1 MAGLLSSANQNT
13 GTSTTSLPAWYDTA
27 QQNIVKQASGMQA
40 PQLGQTVAQGAINT
54 LSGPNN
60 PFALATSALNNISTG
75 ASNPWITNPTT
86 GAVTP
91 NTNTAMGGLFAA
103 QQAQLRNNIPG
114 IVSQPDAQA
123 IGSGNFG
130 SLRGQT
136 AADTAIAKAN
146 TDMFAQQ
153 MATALQNQQV
163 GTQAAIGLGN
173 VGQQGINTAMNVGQE
188 QMVAPYNNLAN
199 YANIINGIKPGAT
212 VSTSETPSTINQL
225 GGLGSLLKG
234 GITGADSI
242 LKGLGYT
249 GGLSSIFGPNT
260 NPTIPSTSTGSGV
273 PGQGNGSY
281 TDSSGVT
288 YDNMGNPVSPG
299 VDNTQP
305 YNSPVDYGNSNDYG
319 NLFGI

>member
-1 MAGLLSSANQNT
+1 MAGLLSSANQDT

-60 PFALATSALNNISTG
+60 PFAQATSALNNIATG
-75 ASNPWITNPTT
+75 ASNPWITDPTT

-114 IVSQPDAQA
+114 LVAQPDAQA

-136 AADTAIAKAN
+136 AADSAIAKAN

-163 GTQAAIGLGN
+163 GTQAAIGLSN

-188 QMVAPYNNLAN
+188 QMVSPYNSLAN

-212 VSTSETPSTINQL
+212 VSTSETPSTIKQL
-225 GGLGSLLKG
+225 GGLGSLLSHG
-234 GITGADSI
+234 VSGADSI
-242 LKGLGYT
+242 LKTLYPN
-249 GGLSSIFGPNT
+249 GGGISDIFNSSKKPPIDATVPDTSPTTLPSDPSSAPDYNWGNIPTETAGNQYDTWFNNMFG
-260 NPTIPSTSTGSGV
+260 G
-273 PGQGNGSY
+273 
-281 TDSSGVT
+281 
-288 YDNMGNPVSPG
+288 
-299 VDNTQP
+299 
-305 YNSPVDYGNSNDYG
+305 
-319 NLFGI
+319 